1 MTSFCRGLMVAAAC
15 SLIAGRAA
23 PQSRS
28 SAPGKTRQLFVSV
41 STATGSPVLDLGPAD
56 FDVQEGGE
64 KRTVVHAALATTPM
78 RIALMVDTSDAAASA
93 FTHMRS
99 GLLAFLDA
107 LSPEQEVVL
116 ITTGRQMRVRVPPT
130 ADRKKLKDA
139 AGGLFPDGAGT
150 PLMDSLLDADA
161 RFMRKA
167 DDRWP
172 VFVIVTSD
180 GTESTP
186 GARDKE
192 FNQWIDGLRSR
203 AATVH
208 AIVLK
213 VKDGS
218 GVPEIVASNATKN
231 TGGRF
236 ESIVIS
242 NALPDKLKV
251 LGEQLTSDYRQM
263 STNYQVEFLT
273 DTAGPLASV
282 NVGVARSGVKM
293 QLSYQRRFP

>member
-23 PQSRS
+23 SQSRP
-28 SAPGKTRQLFVSV
+28 APGKTRQLFVNV
-41 STATGSPVLDLGPAD
+41 STATGAPVLDLGSAD

-130 ADRKKLKDA
+130 TDRKKLKDA

-218 GVPEIVASNATKN
+218 GIPEIVASNATKN

-273 DTAGPLASV
+273 DTAGPLAGV